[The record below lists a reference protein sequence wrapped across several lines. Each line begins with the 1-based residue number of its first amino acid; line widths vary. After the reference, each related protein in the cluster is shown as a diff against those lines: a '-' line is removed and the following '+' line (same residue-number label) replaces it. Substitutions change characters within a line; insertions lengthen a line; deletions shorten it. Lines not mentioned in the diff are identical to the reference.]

1 MSVIVKACPPLWGES
16 ALGPAKDSCGALH
29 SREGLVVVVVDLEV
43 VLAAEAARAGPRSVA
58 MMTRAA
64 KVTGARCSRREF
76 GVTGSNVTPAFLG
89 DSAASR

>member
-1 MSVIVKACPPLWGES
+1 VDLTQPAAHVRERDREGLPA
-16 ALGPAKDSCGALH
+16 ALGRERTRPAKDSCGALH

-76 GVTGSNVTPAFLG
+76 GVTA
-89 DSAASR
+89 RM